1 MNYVQPEL
9 TEGQYY
15 SVNANKEKIVGNDN
29 TDIIYMYCANKHG
42 SGDSAGF
49 RYKFVDDKGQTLG
62 EARTA
67 SLTEWV
73 KVASDYLLKP
83 CEMMPVTPGQTQKA
97 TSMSKI
103 QTAAPV
109 SADAYDLFT
118 HNGSPV
124 KMENKNKSLVINKGD
139 VYGVRYSTSKKYIRL
154 ILLSRGASV
163 VYTLTPEAAAALGK
177 QAKAL
182 K

>member
-15 SVNANKEKIVGNDN
+15 SVNANKEKIVGNDD

-42 SGDSAGF
+42 SGDNAGF

-83 CEMMPVTPGQTQKA
+83 CEMMPVTPGQQKETQ
-97 TSMSKI
+97 MSKI

-109 SADAYDLFT
+109 SSDAYNLFI
-118 HNGSPV
+118 HNGQTV
-124 KMENKNKSLVINKGD
+124 EMTNKNKTLIITKGD
-139 VYGVRYSTSKKYIRL
+139 IYGVRYSTSKKFIRL
-154 ILLSRGASV
+154 ILLARGESV
-163 VYTLTPEAAAALGK
+163 VYTLTAEAAAALGK
-177 QAKAL
+177 KAKTID
-182 K
+182 